1 MSESRSGRKIMKH
14 WPKAIVLLFVALLF
28 ACGSSATATPE
39 ASSGSTSPT
48 AVPKAKA
55 TAAPST
61 SSGPA
66 PTAVP
71 SKGKSAALPT
81 AMPAATAEPAGRA
94 APAGTINYGT
104 RETGIFQGHPS
115 EASSPR
121 IQFLSLSIGEGL
133 IRVADDLGGAPQ
145 LAEAWE
151 ISDDFLTWTWHITPG
166 VEFHKGYGIVT
177 AEDAVYSLEQFYEG
191 ALLARAGF
199 IGSYMGFDGDPDLN
213 ATTKIID
220 DYTFE
225 VFTGKPWV
233 PARVYEFL
241 RTGGG
246 VSNWTVSKKQSEE
259 LGIEDAS
266 VDIAST
272 GPWEVV
278 DHASGEFWKFKAVQD
293 HWRQTPYFDE
303 LVLWTIPE
311 ESARV
316 AGFQTGNLDTFS
328 MDFDS
333 IITAE
338 AVEGAI
344 MKGVPNAGQ
353 AGVNWY
359 GQTYGLDRDGN
370 EYEHYNC
377 EQAWVSCDMDINSQA
392 WADAVMVRKAMN
404 IAIDRQ
410 TIVDTLLLGFGK
422 PQSLR
427 DWMGHEARANPD
439 WVYEYDPV
447 LAKQMLT
454 DAGYPDGF
462 SITLTPAIRG
472 APAEIETCQS
482 LAQYWENIGISVN
495 IQNIPYATIRPSLIT
510 RKYQGITCLT
520 VGVRLTPL
528 IGASNYPITSTY
540 SYGTHHPTLDEIF
553 GRAAVQVDQ
562 AKIEAG
568 ELEFYN
574 FMWENAMAS
583 SIYVHDGV
591 WPIGA
596 RLDPNFEPADF
607 ADVRT
612 PTNFESIRHR

>member
-1 MSESRSGRKIMKH
+1 MSEIRFGTKFTRH
-14 WPKAIVLLFVALLF
+14 LPKAIVLLFVALLF
-28 ACGSSATATPE
+28 ACGSSATATPA
-39 ASSGSTSPT
+39 ASTGSTSTSPT
-48 AVPKAKA
+48 AV
-55 TAAPST
+55 SQV
-61 SSGPA
+61 
-66 PTAVP
+66 TAVP
-71 SKGKSAALPT
+71 TREAGSAALPT
-81 AMPAATAEPAGRA
+81 AMPQATQ
-94 APAGTINYGT
+94 APSSKVKPTGTINVGT
-104 RETGIFQGHPS
+104 RETGIFQGHPR

-133 IRVADDLGGAPQ
+133 IRVAADLSGAPQ

-166 VEFHKGYGIVT
+166 VQFHKGYGTVT
-177 AEDAVYSLEQFYEG
+177 AQDVVYSLEQFYEG

-213 ATTKIID
+213 AKTTVLD
-220 DYTFE
+220 DVTFE
-225 VFTGKPWV
+225 VFTGDPWV

-246 VSNWTVSKKQSEE
+246 VSNWTVSENQSIE
-259 LGIEDAS
+259 LGIEKAS

-278 DHASGEFWKFKAVQD
+278 DHSSGEFWKFKAVQD
-293 HWRQTPYFDE
+293 HWRQTPFFEE

-316 AGFQTGNLDTFS
+316 AGFQTGALDTFA

-353 AGVNWY
+353 AGINWY
-359 GQTYGLDRDGN
+359 GQLYGLDRDGN
-370 EYEHYNC
+370 EYEFYDC
-377 EQAWVSCDMDINSQA
+377 TQAWVSCDMDVNSQD

-439 WVYEYDPV
+439 WVYEFDPE
-447 LAKQMLT
+447 LAKQMLS

-472 APAEIETCQS
+472 APAEVETCQS
-482 LAQYWENIGISVN
+482 LAQFWENIGISVN

-540 SYGTHHPTLDEIF
+540 SYGTHHPKLDEIF
-553 GRAAVQVDQ
+553 NRAATQVDQ

-574 FMWENAMAS
+574 WMWDNAMAS

-612 PTNFESIRHR
+612 ATNFESIRHR